1 MRLTFMAGAAAVVS
15 LAGAV
20 VVPNSAQAQ
29 PGGVAATCTV
39 DQNSPREL
47 GKVVGNLEIA
57 KIGKSPAD
65 QQKVFFEAMKEL
77 ETKPER
83 FAKNPAGYNSVLA
96 QILMTIGKE
105 PAFALAPTTRGAVG
119 LVTNPTE
126 AYDVMVELD
135 KAMKAVVAAAPSCE
149 AEMTNNRQN
158 EPWLANVK
166 ASLDAMSAGKMDSA
180 EYFAKRSMLMT
191 SANPY
196 AHYVLANTANAK
208 SDKAT
213 AILHWNHVVERAG
226 TDSNYADLK
235 ANSQFYAAMST
246 LEVANEKSGAE
257 QVELARKAAA
267 AMKAI
272 LTATPNHPDAVN
284 LLNGQVDALTLAK
297 DTAAIPAVYTDI
309 LAKPE
314 AASEYML
321 LNAGVIASRA
331 NRSADAEKLFE
342 ATLTKNPYS
351 RDALFNLAGRY
362 QGTNQHAKLLEK
374 ARTLLTIEPNN
385 QDVYMLIAYAAQETR
400 NAVKADPKNVAK
412 VNAEKALW
420 LDTLKT
426 YQSAAE
432 KLPVKVEIT
441 GFSTA
446 AASATLKLSLEAMQ
460 AAGGSYAVTV
470 DFLDREGKVVTTATE
485 SSGPLKQGEK
495 KEVSLKGEGANIVGY
510 RYKPIK

>member
-15 LAGAV
+15 LSGAV
-20 VVPNSAQAQ
+20 AIPTSAQAQ
-29 PGGVAATCTV
+29 PGGVAATCTI

-47 GKVVGNLEIA
+47 GKIVGNIEIA

-65 QQKVFFEAMKEL
+65 QQKALFAAMKEL

-119 LVTNPTE
+119 FATNPTE

-149 AEMTNNRQN
+149 AEMTTNRQN

-166 ASLDAMSAGKMDSA
+166 AALDAMGASKMDSA

-196 AHYVLANTANAK
+196 AHYVLANAANTKGDKPTAV
-208 SDKAT
+208 
-213 AILHWNHVVERAG
+213 LHWNHVVDRAG

-235 ANSQFYAAMST
+235 ANSQYYAAMST
-246 LEVANEKSGAE
+246 LEIANEKSGAE
-257 QVELARKAAA
+257 QADLARKAAA

-272 LTATPNHPDAVN
+272 LTATPNHPDAVT
-284 LLNGQVDALTLAK
+284 LLNGQVDALTLVK
-297 DTAAIPAVYTDI
+297 DTAAIPGVYADV
-309 LAKPE
+309 LAKPD
-314 AASEYML
+314 AASEYVL

-331 NRSADAEKLFE
+331 NRGADAEKLFE
-342 ATLTKNPYS
+342 ATLTKNPNS

-362 QGTNQHAKLLEK
+362 QGTNQHAKLLQK

-400 NAVKADPKNVAK
+400 NAIKPDPRNVAK
-412 VNAEKALW
+412 VNEEKTRW

-426 YQSAAE
+426 YQTAAE
-432 KLPVKVEIT
+432 KLPVKVDIT

-446 AASATLKLSLEAMQ
+446 AASATLKLSLEAMLP
-460 AAGGSYAVTV
+460 AGGTYSVTV
-470 DFLDREGKVVTTATE
+470 EFIDREGKVVATQTE
-485 SSGPLKQGEK
+485 SSGPIKQGEK
-495 KEVSLKGEGANIVGY
+495 KEVSLKGEGAGIVGY
-510 RYKPIK
+510 RYKPVK